1 MVTAMYGA
9 CLRSDGP
16 GKVERVDSA
25 QALIIIALRAK
36 AVENAVDHLQP
47 KAVTVVT
54 SQESL
59 EEIIVG
65 CSGLRQRGE
74 DFTYQPLDEAMQ
86 IGESF
91 RRFDRVLA
99 QFQRMGYSHN
109 DILLD
114 ATGGTTPLRVGAAL
128 AAMMRNVKI
137 VHQRVR
143 RDRYVGGGWDKY
155 SSKDIE
161 LLEMGNPL
169 EDTGLLREGQA
180 VDLFNK
186 RDYAAA
192 ALVFED
198 VLEKVVGVERCHYY
212 GGLVR
217 LAKGYGA
224 WDMAD
229 YDAALEHLSF
239 AKKDLSVDFED
250 PALADRSSSLLN
262 RLGENQPFLGR
273 LRKKGRG
280 HLSLE
285 KVVDM
290 IENARRRV
298 VDQRRYDDGVARLYR
313 SVEMWHQ
320 WRLLSRYS
328 TETET
333 VNWERV
339 DKDVQERFLE
349 LVQTKMLPEGLGLR
363 HARTLDH
370 LLSGKDPEED
380 DAAFQ
385 KLLSGRNSSILA
397 HGVDPIGQKTAEK
410 FLQYL
415 DTLVTVPEELRS
427 GARHAEI
434 LAL

>member
-1 MVTAMYGA
+1 
-9 CLRSDGP
+9 
-16 GKVERVDSA
+16 VDSA

-36 AVENAVDHLQP
+36 AVETAVEHLRP
-47 KAVTVVT
+47 KMVAVVT
-54 SQESL
+54 SQES
-59 EEIIVG
+59 IDDMFVG
-65 CSGLRQRGE
+65 CMPLRERGVE
-74 DFTYQPLDEAMQ
+74 FKWHPMDDSMQ

-99 QFQRMGYSHN
+99 QFQRMGYGN
-109 DILLD
+109 REILLD
-114 ATGGTTPLRVGAAL
+114 ATGGTTPLRVGACL

-143 RDRYVGGGWDKY
+143 ADRYAGGGWDKY
-155 SSKDIE
+155 SPEDIE
-161 LLEMGNPL
+161 LLPMGNPL
-169 EDTGLLREGQA
+169 EDTGLLHEGQA
-180 VDLFNK
+180 VDLFNM
-186 RDYAAA
+186 RDYSAA

-198 VLEKVVGVERCHYY
+198 VLDKVVGVERFHYY

-224 WDMAD
+224 WDVAD
-229 YDAALEHLSF
+229 YDSALEHLS
-239 AKKDLSVDFED
+239 AARKDLSVDFED
-250 PALADRSSSLLN
+250 PAIADRALALLN
-262 RLGENQPFLGR
+262 RLGENQIFLGR

-290 IENARRRV
+290 LENARRRI

-328 TETET
+328 IETE
-333 VNWERV
+333 VVKWERV
-339 DKDVQERFLE
+339 DKGVQERFLE
-349 LVQTKMLPEGLGLR
+349 LVQTKQVPEGLGLR
-363 HARTLDH
+363 HARILDH

-380 DAAFQ
+380 DATFQ
-385 KLLSGRNSSILA
+385 KLLSARNSSILA
-397 HGVDPIGQKTAEK
+397 HGVDPIGQRTAEK

-415 DTLVTVPEELRS
+415 DTLVTVPEDLRS

>member
-1 MVTAMYGA
+1 M
-9 CLRSDGP
+9 
-16 GKVERVDSA
+16 DSA

-36 AVENAVDHLQP
+36 AVETAIDHLQP
-47 KAVTVVT
+47 KMVAVVT
-54 SQESL
+54 AQES
-59 EEIIVG
+59 IDDMFVG
-65 CSGLRQRGE
+65 CMPFRERGVE
-74 DFTYQPLDEAMQ
+74 FRWHPMDDSMQ

-99 QFQRMGYSHN
+99 QFQRAGYTNSE
-109 DILLD
+109 ILLD

-143 RDRYVGGGWDKY
+143 QDRYAGGGWDQY
-155 SSKDIE
+155 SSEDIE
-161 LLEMGNPL
+161 LLPMGNPL

-180 VDLFNK
+180 VELFNM
-186 RDYAAA
+186 RDYSAA

-198 VLEKVVGVERCHYY
+198 VLDKVVGVERGHYY
-212 GGLVR
+212 SGLVN

-229 YDAALEHLSF
+229 YDAALEHMSL
-239 AKKDLSVDFED
+239 AKVDLGVDFED
-250 PALADRSSSLLN
+250 PALADRSSALLN

-328 TETET
+328 IETET

-339 DKDVQERFLE
+339 DENVQERFLE
-349 LVQTKMLPEGLGLR
+349 LVQRKTLPEGLGLR

-385 KLLSGRNSSILA
+385 KLLSARNSSILA

-415 DTLVTVPEELRS
+415 DTLVTVPEDLRS
-427 GARHAEI
+427 GARHAEL

>member
-1 MVTAMYGA
+1 
-9 CLRSDGP
+9 
-16 GKVERVDSA
+16 VDSA

-36 AVENAVDHLQP
+36 AVETAIDHLQP
-47 KAVTVVT
+47 KMVAVVT
-54 SQESL
+54 AQESMDDL
-59 EEIIVG
+59 FVG
-65 CSGLRQRGE
+65 CMPFRERGVE
-74 DFTYQPLDEAMQ
+74 FNWHPMDDSMQ
-86 IGESF
+86 IGEAF

-99 QFQRMGYSHN
+99 QFQRRGYNNSE
-109 DILLD
+109 ILLD
-114 ATGGTTPLRVGAAL
+114 ATGGATPLRVGAAL

-143 RDRYVGGGWDKY
+143 QDRYAGGGWDRY
-155 SSKDIE
+155 TSEDIE
-161 LLEMGNPL
+161 LLPMGNPM

-180 VDLFNK
+180 VELFNM
-186 RDYAAA
+186 RDYSAAS
-192 ALVFED
+192 LVFED
-198 VLEKVVGVERCHYY
+198 VLDKVVGVERSHYY
-212 GGLVR
+212 SGLVR

-224 WDMAD
+224 WDVAD
-229 YDAALEHLSF
+229 YAAALEHLSA
-239 AKKDLSVDFED
+239 AKKDLGVDFED
-250 PALADRSSSLLN
+250 PALADRSLALLN

-273 LRKKGRG
+273 LRRKGRG

-290 IENARRRV
+290 IENARRRI

-320 WRLLSRYS
+320 WRLLSLYS
-328 TETET
+328 IETET

-349 LVQTKMLPEGLGLR
+349 LVQRKTLPEGLGLR

-385 KLLSGRNSSILA
+385 NLLSARNSSILA
-397 HGVDPIGQKTAEK
+397 HGVDPIGQRTAEK
-410 FLQYL
+410 FLHHL

-434 LAL
+434 LGL

>member
-1 MVTAMYGA
+1 
-9 CLRSDGP
+9 
-16 GKVERVDSA
+16 VDSA

-65 CSGLRQRGE
+65 CSGLRQTGVN
-74 DFTYQPLDEAMQ
+74 FKYQPLDEAME
-86 IGESF
+86 IAESF
-91 RRFDRVLA
+91 KRFDRVLA
-99 QFQRMGYSHN
+99 QFQRAGYSN
-109 DILLD
+109 REILLD

-143 RDRYVGGGWDKY
+143 RDRYTGGGWHNY
-155 SSKDIE
+155 TSEDIE
-161 LLEMGNPL
+161 LLPMGNPL

-180 VDLFNK
+180 VNLFNM
-186 RDYAAA
+186 RDYSAA

-198 VLEKVVGVERCHYY
+198 VLEKVVGVERYHYY

-224 WDMAD
+224 WEMAD
-229 YDAALEHLSF
+229 YAAALEHLS
-239 AKKDLSVDFED
+239 ASRKELSVDFED
-250 PALADRSSSLLN
+250 PALADRSSALLN
-262 RLGENQPFLGR
+262 RLGENQPFLGK
-273 LRKKGRG
+273 LWHKGK
-280 HLSLE
+280 SE
-285 KVVDM
+285 FSVQKVVDM
-290 IENARRRV
+290 VENARRRIL
-298 VDQRRYDDGVARLYR
+298 DQGRYDDDGVARLYR

-320 WRLLSRYS
+320 WRLLDRYS
-328 TETET
+328 IETET
-333 VNWERV
+333 VKWGRV
-339 DKDVQERFLE
+339 DEDVQERFLD
-349 LVQTKMLPEGLGLR
+349 LVQTKELPEGLGLR
-363 HARTLDH
+363 HARILDH

-385 KLLSGRNSSILA
+385 KLLSARTSSILA
-397 HGVDPIGQKTAEK
+397 HGVYPIGQRTAEK

-415 DTLVTVPEELRS
+415 DTLMTVPDELRS
-427 GARHAEI
+427 GAMHAEL

>member
-1 MVTAMYGA
+1 M
-9 CLRSDGP
+9 
-16 GKVERVDSA
+16 DSA
-25 QALIIIALRAK
+25 QALIIALRAK
-36 AVENAVDHLQP
+36 AVETAIDHLQP
-47 KAVTVVT
+47 RMVAVVT
-54 SQESL
+54 SQESIDDL
-59 EEIIVG
+59 FVG
-65 CSGLRQRGE
+65 CMPFRERGVE
-74 DFTYQPLDEAMQ
+74 FKWHPMDDSMQ
-86 IGESF
+86 IGEAF
-91 RRFDRVLA
+91 RRFDRVLS
-99 QFQRMGYSHN
+99 QFQRSGYSN
-109 DILLD
+109 SEILLD

-137 VHQRVR
+137 IHQRVR
-143 RDRYVGGGWDKY
+143 PDRYTGGRWDRY
-155 SSKDIE
+155 PSEDIE
-161 LLEMGNPL
+161 LLPMGNPL

-180 VDLFNK
+180 VDLFNM
-186 RDYAAA
+186 RDYSAA

-198 VLEKVVGVERCHYY
+198 ILDKVVGVERSHYY
-212 GGLVR
+212 GGLVS

-229 YDAALEHLSF
+229 YDAALEHLSA
-239 AKKDLSVDFED
+239 AKKDLGVDFED
-250 PALADRSSSLLN
+250 PALADRSSALLN

-290 IENARRRV
+290 VENARRRI

-320 WRLLSRYS
+320 WRLLSLYS
-328 TETET
+328 IETET
-333 VNWERV
+333 VKWERV
-339 DKDVQERFLE
+339 DEGVRERFLE
-349 LVQTKMLPEGLGLR
+349 LVQRKSLPEGLGLR

-370 LLSGKDPEED
+370 LLSGKDPVED

-385 KLLSGRNSSILA
+385 KLLSARNSSILA
-397 HGVDPIGQKTAEK
+397 HGVDPIGQRTAEK

-415 DTLVTVPEELRS
+415 DTLVTVPEDLRS
-427 GARHAEI
+427 GARHAEV

>member
-1 MVTAMYGA
+1 
-9 CLRSDGP
+9 
-16 GKVERVDSA
+16 
-25 QALIIIALRAK
+25 
-36 AVENAVDHLQP
+36 
-47 KAVTVVT
+47 
-54 SQESL
+54 
-59 EEIIVG
+59 
-65 CSGLRQRGE
+65 
-74 DFTYQPLDEAMQ
+74 
-86 IGESF
+86 
-91 RRFDRVLA
+91 
-99 QFQRMGYSHN
+99 
-109 DILLD
+109 
-114 ATGGTTPLRVGAAL
+114 
-128 AAMMRNVKI
+128 VKI

-143 RDRYVGGGWDKY
+143 PDRYAGGGWDRY
-155 SSKDIE
+155 PSEDIE
-161 LLEMGNPL
+161 LLPMGNPL

-180 VDLFNK
+180 VELFNM
-186 RDYAAA
+186 RDYYAA

-198 VLEKVVGVERCHYY
+198 ILDKVVGVERSHYY
-212 GGLVR
+212 GGLVS

-229 YDAALEHLSF
+229 YDAALECLSA
-239 AKKDLSVDFED
+239 AKKDLCVDFEE
-250 PALADRSSSLLN
+250 PALADRSSALLN

-290 IENARRRV
+290 IENARRRI
-298 VDQRRYDDGVARLYR
+298 VDQGRYDDGVARLYR

-320 WRLLSRYS
+320 WRLLSLYS
-328 TETET
+328 IETET
-333 VNWERV
+333 VKWERV
-339 DKDVQERFLE
+339 DESVRERFLD
-349 LVQTKMLPEGLGLR
+349 LVQRKTLPEGLGLR

-385 KLLSGRNSSILA
+385 KLLSARNSSILA
-397 HGVDPIGQKTAEK
+397 HGVDPIGQRTAEK

-415 DTLVTVPEELRS
+415 DTLVTVPEDLRS

>member
-1 MVTAMYGA
+1 MVAVVTA
-9 CLRSDGP
+9 
-16 GKVERVDSA
+16 
-25 QALIIIALRAK
+25 
-36 AVENAVDHLQP
+36 
-47 KAVTVVT
+47 
-54 SQESL
+54 QES
-59 EEIIVG
+59 IDDMFVG
-65 CSGLRQRGE
+65 CMPFRERGVE
-74 DFTYQPLDEAMQ
+74 FRWHPMDDSMQ

-99 QFQRMGYSHN
+99 QFQRAGYTNSE
-109 DILLD
+109 ILLD

-143 RDRYVGGGWDKY
+143 QDRYAGGGWDQY
-155 SSKDIE
+155 SSEDIE
-161 LLEMGNPL
+161 LLPMGNPL

-180 VDLFNK
+180 VELFNM
-186 RDYAAA
+186 RDYSAA

-198 VLEKVVGVERCHYY
+198 VLDKVVGVERGHYY
-212 GGLVR
+212 SGLVN

-229 YDAALEHLSF
+229 YDAALEHMSL
-239 AKKDLSVDFED
+239 AKVDLGVDFED
-250 PALADRSSSLLN
+250 PALADRSSALLN

-328 TETET
+328 IETET

-339 DKDVQERFLE
+339 DENVQERFLE
-349 LVQTKMLPEGLGLR
+349 LVQRKTLPEGLGLR

-385 KLLSGRNSSILA
+385 KLLSARNSSILA

-415 DTLVTVPEELRS
+415 DTLVTVPEDLRS
-427 GARHAEI
+427 GARHAEL

>member
-1 MVTAMYGA
+1 MVA
-9 CLRSDGP
+9 
-16 GKVERVDSA
+16 
-25 QALIIIALRAK
+25 
-36 AVENAVDHLQP
+36 
-47 KAVTVVT
+47 VVT
-54 SQESL
+54 SQDS
-59 EEIIVG
+59 IDDMFVG
-65 CSGLRQRGE
+65 CMQLRERGVE
-74 DFTYQPLDEAMQ
+74 FKWHPMDDSMQ
-86 IGESF
+86 IGEAF

-99 QFQRMGYSHN
+99 QFQRMGYGN
-109 DILLD
+109 RDVLLD
-114 ATGGTTPLRVGAAL
+114 ATGGTTPLRVGACL

-143 RDRYVGGGWDKY
+143 ADRYAGGGWDKY
-155 SSKDIE
+155 SPEDIE
-161 LLEMGNPL
+161 LLPMGNPL

-180 VDLFNK
+180 VNLFNM
-186 RDYAAA
+186 RDYSAA

-198 VLEKVVGVERCHYY
+198 VLEKVVGVERYHYY

-217 LAKGYGA
+217 LANGYGA

-229 YDAALEHLSF
+229 YSTALEHLNVARKEF
-239 AKKDLSVDFED
+239 SVDFED
-250 PALADRSSSLLN
+250 PALADRSSALLN

-273 LRKKGRG
+273 LWHKGQS
-280 HLSLE
+280 HLALE

-290 IENARRRV
+290 IENARRRIL
-298 VDQRRYDDGVARLYR
+298 DQGRYDDGVARLYR

-320 WRLLSRYS
+320 WRLLSSYS
-328 TETET
+328 IETET
-333 VNWERV
+333 VKWKRV
-339 DKDVQERFLE
+339 DEGVQERFLE
-349 LVQTKMLPEGLGLR
+349 LVQTKELPEGLGLR
-363 HARTLDH
+363 HARILDQ

-385 KLLSGRNSSILA
+385 KLLSARNSSILA

-427 GARHAEI
+427 GARHAEL